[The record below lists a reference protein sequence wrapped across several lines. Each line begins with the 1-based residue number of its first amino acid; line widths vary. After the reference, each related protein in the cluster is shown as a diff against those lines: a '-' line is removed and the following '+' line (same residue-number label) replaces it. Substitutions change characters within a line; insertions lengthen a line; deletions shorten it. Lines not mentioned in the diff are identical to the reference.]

1 MNHVGNCHKLSQK
14 FSKAMSTAVLSQD
27 RRTLTWAPGGT
38 RQSWPNDSFYHAF
51 IGKHCEIVC
60 WFCLCIAFSSG
71 RVFRLDITLGN
82 TQDWRVCQKVKPYP
96 QSPIGSQ
103 DSEYNY
109 LGPYFLYQTCIF
121 PQGILQGTN
130 ICLNTSALPSTPL
143 SLSIHAIS
151 PYSGCCAFFVERGN
165 HSNGFHHRFSSRLS
179 GPPDWVT
186 VIAYAKWKQA
196 GHHCTQHCQNLVWDR
211 IFKLVFSSTAQSH
224 KNSIIVKL
232 CDVMFSSASS
242 YK

>member
-1 MNHVGNCHKLSQK
+1 
-14 FSKAMSTAVLSQD
+14 MSIAVLSQD
-27 RRTLTWAPGGT
+27 RRTLTCAPGGT
-38 RQSWPNDSFYHAF
+38 RQSRPNDSLYDAV
-51 IGKHCEIVC
+51 IRKHCEIVC

-143 SLSIHAIS
+143 SLCLSMQFPLILA
-151 PYSGCCAFFVERGN
+151 AV
-165 HSNGFHHRFSSRLS
+165 RFSLSEAITRMGPITASHLISS

-196 GHHCTQHCQNLVWDR
+196 GRLDPLHAASL
-211 IFKLVFSSTAQSH
+211 KL
-224 KNSIIVKL
+224 
-232 CDVMFSSASS
+232 
-242 YK
+242 